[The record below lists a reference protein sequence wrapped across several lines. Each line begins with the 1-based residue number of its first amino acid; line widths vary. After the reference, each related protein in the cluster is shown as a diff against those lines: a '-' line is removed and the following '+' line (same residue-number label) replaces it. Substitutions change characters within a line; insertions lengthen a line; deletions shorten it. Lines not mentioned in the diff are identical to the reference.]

1 MTMTDEQ
8 KEAVFELA
16 RRIAEVVGEDFL
28 MGRVE
33 INIFRGGVG
42 SINVRETLTQ
52 KPFNHE
58 QRRGW

>member
-1 MTMTDEQ
+1 MSPEQ

-16 RRIAEVVGEDFL
+16 RRIAEVVGRDFL

-42 SINVRETLTQ
+42 SINVRETLTLKQ
-52 KPFNHE
+52 FNHE
-58 QRRGW
+58 QGRETR